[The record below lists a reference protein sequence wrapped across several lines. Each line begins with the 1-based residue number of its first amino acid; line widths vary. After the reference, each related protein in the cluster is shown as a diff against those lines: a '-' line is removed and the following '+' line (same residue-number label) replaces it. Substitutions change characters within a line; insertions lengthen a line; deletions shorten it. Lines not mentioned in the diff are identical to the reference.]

1 MKVILAEEYGFCN
14 GVRRALAR
22 LDKAI
27 ADNPDTPVCS
37 IGEIIH
43 NNDVVQKYEDLG
55 VTTVQSINDLNNTIG
70 VVRAH
75 GLPNSVVENAIAE
88 GRHIID
94 ATCPHVR
101 LISNLI
107 KKEIDK
113 GTAIYILGEPG
124 HPEVIAATADFGD
137 RVTLIDHTS
146 FDPETF
152 TWPGAEAVL
161 LSQTTMSEDTFAE
174 VVNQFVRHCRS
185 LTVHNT
191 ICQSTR
197 VRQRSAVELAKKVDV
212 MIVVGGKNSSNT
224 KRLAE
229 LCKPIVRTITIERA
243 SDLDS
248 ENLDGLLTAGVT
260 AGASTPDEIV
270 QEVITRLSQ

>member
-1 MKVILAEEYGFCN
+1 MKVILAQEYGFCN

-27 ADNPDTPVCS
+27 ADHPDTPVSS

-43 NNDVVQKYEDLG
+43 NSDVVQKYADLG
-55 VTTVQSINDLNNTIG
+55 VTTVNSIQDLHNAIG

-75 GLPNSVVENAIAE
+75 GLPKSVIEDAIAE
-88 GRHIID
+88 GRNIID

-107 KKEIDK
+107 KKEINK
-113 GTAIYILGEPG
+113 NASIYILGEPG
-124 HPEVIAATADFGD
+124 HPEIIAATADFGD
-137 RVTLIDHTS
+137 RVTIIDHTS
-146 FDPETF
+146 LDPETF
-152 TWPGAEAVL
+152 SWPTTQAVL
-161 LSQTTMSEDTFAE
+161 LSQTTMSEDTFAR

-197 VRQRSAVELAKKVDV
+197 ERQRSAIALAKKVGAI
-212 MIVVGGKNSSNT
+212 IVIGGKNSSNT

-229 LCKPIVRTITIERA
+229 LCAPLVRTITIERA

-248 ENLDGLLTAGVT
+248 VNLDGIETVGVT

-270 QEVITRLSQ
+270 QEVITYLSR